1 MSQTKRKEN
10 IETKTVVAHA
20 IHSKCNHPKRKK
32 AEPRSDRARNWK
44 ENLHDLPEPL
54 LNEVVREIDRQEG
67 NIETK
72 TLAQI
77 ANKCS
82 LLNHM
87 CKNCLGECEFEGT
100 PTFLGKWVSEAE
112 HRAKIERLK
121 VKMYN
126 QARTEI
132 EEATRKD
139 IFDLQNK
146 LAKAEADYNFLH
158 DCCMEWA
165 DLKRV
170 LEGEN
175 AKLKNEIAEERT
187 GNEFLNTENLAL
199 MGDCVAYQKRLEAIK
214 SPEMLEKLAKLEH
227 EQWSGWIKYM
237 ESLKVIIDVPIREMW
252 LKLACLPYEK
262 LTEKGKESD
271 RKFARK
277 VLGVLL
283 SKPKNEKFRCSE
295 FGNPN
300 MSDTCSQCPSNHECC
315 EEWWRKEGMNRKARE
330 RNER

>member
-1 MSQTKRKEN
+1 MSQTK
-10 IETKTVVAHA
+10 
-20 IHSKCNHPKRKK
+20 KRKK

-44 ENLHDLPEPL
+44 ENLHDLPESL

-214 SPEMLEKLAKLEH
+214 SLYENRPKRRPF
-227 EQWSGWIKYM
+227 IKGMKGEECYLNGDVD
-237 ESLKVIIDVPIREMW
+237 EFLK
-252 LKLACLPYEK
+252 
-262 LTEKGKESD
+262 G
-271 RKFARK
+271 
-277 VLGVLL
+277 LGVLL
-283 SKPKNEKFRCSE
+283 VEPKSE
-295 FGNPN
+295 G
-300 MSDTCSQCPSNHECC
+300 
-315 EEWWRKEGMNRKARE
+315 KK
-330 RNER
+330 